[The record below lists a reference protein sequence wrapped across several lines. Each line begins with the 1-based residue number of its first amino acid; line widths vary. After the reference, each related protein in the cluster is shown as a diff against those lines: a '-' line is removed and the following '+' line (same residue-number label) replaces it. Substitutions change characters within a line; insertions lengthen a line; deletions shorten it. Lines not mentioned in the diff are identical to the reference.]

1 MTSMSLSTMSSD
13 VGVLMASPL
22 AQAPKS
28 PDRVFVAD
36 TGAHPPDYIPNS
48 LGRRTVGDP
57 VASKAGSG
65 DDEAAL
71 TDAEPV
77 AKSPAAG

>member
-1 MTSMSLSTMSSD
+1 LYT
-13 VGVLMASPL
+13 
-22 AQAPKS
+22 
-28 PDRVFVAD
+28 D
-36 TGAHPPDYIPNS
+36 TGAHPADYIPTS
-48 LGRRTVGDP
+48 LGRRAVGDA
-57 VASKAGSG
+57 VASMAGSG